1 MRAVIQRVT
10 SASVAGAFSMQRVA
24 IVLSHNL
31 LYFIVVDSETVSSIG
46 RGLMVLV
53 GIGTGQSPNASSHTT
68 LH

>member
-10 SASVAGAFSMQRVA
+10 SASVTGAYSTKYVA
-24 IVLSHNL
+24 IGVPHKSVC
-31 LYFIVVDSETVSSIG
+31 FIAVDSETVSSIG

-53 GIGTGQSPNASSHTT
+53 GIGTGQLPNPSSHPT